1 VSGLRPASLLPAVAG
16 SVAVLLVVAAAVL
29 ALTDDRGDVMPPAGA
44 GAGGSAQRFLDLYM
58 AADGRVVRRDQ
69 GGDTVSEGQAYAMLL
84 AVAAHDRDRFETAWR
99 WTRENLQRDDGLLAH
114 RWQEGRIVDADPAAD
129 ADLDAAHA
137 LVLAGRRFDAPDLR
151 REGLEIA
158 AAILTEETIESAEG
172 RVLVAGPWAR
182 TGRPWINASYFS
194 PRAFALLGRVS
205 RDPRWRELRRSSRRL
220 TDALT
225 AHTPGLPP
233 DWARLAPAGWAV
245 PAAAPGG
252 RASAPRFG
260 YDAVRVPLRWAAACA
275 RTERRLA
282 ARPWPFLHGQA
293 GGGIAAAYGLDGR
306 RLAPGTHPAALVAG
320 AAAAFSAGDRGAGG
334 RLLDRAAAEERRVST
349 YYGAA
354 LVALGRVLLQSSRLE
369 GGC

>member
-1 VSGLRPASLLPAVAG
+1 MSGLRPATLLPAVAG

-29 ALTDDRGDVMPPAGA
+29 ALTDDRGGVMAPAGA

-58 AADGRVVRRDQ
+58 AADGRVVRHDQ

-84 AVAAHDRDRFETAWR
+84 AVAADDRERFERAWE
-99 WTRENLQRDDGLLAH
+99 WARENLQRDDGLLAH

-158 AAILTEETIESAEG
+158 TAILTEETIESGGA

-182 TGRPWINASYFS
+182 SGWINPSYFS
-194 PRAFALLGRVS
+194 PRAFAVLARATGDS
-205 RDPRWRELRRSSRRL
+205 RWGELRESSRRL

-225 AHTPGLPP
+225 ARPPGLPP
-233 DWARLAPAGWAV
+233 DWASVNPAGL
-245 PAAAPGG
+245 PDAATAPGG
-252 RASAPRFG
+252 GTPAPRFG

-275 RTERRLA
+275 PSERRLA
-282 ARPWPFLHGQA
+282 MRPWEFLHGQA
-293 GGGIAAAYGLDGR
+293 GGGIAPAYGLDGR

-320 AAAAFSAGDRGAGG
+320 AAAAFSAGDPGAGG
-334 RLLDRAAAEERRVST
+334 RLLDRAAAEERRNST

-354 LVALGRVLLQSSRLE
+354 LVALGRVLLESSRLD